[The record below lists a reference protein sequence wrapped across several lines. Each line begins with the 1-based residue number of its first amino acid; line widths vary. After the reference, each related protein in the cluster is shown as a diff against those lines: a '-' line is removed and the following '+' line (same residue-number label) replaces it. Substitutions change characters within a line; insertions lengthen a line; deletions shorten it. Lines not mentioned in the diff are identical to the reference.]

1 MNTSTKLELLRRS
14 VGPWYVAVFSS
25 FQMFFLL
32 VCCHHFLWIQV
43 LIFWRSMVRCY
54 GQHLI
59 MEITQY
65 ILKNSVVHSLCF
77 TSGLQSAVHR
87 LNFTLTDILAFCK
100 PGCHSWEATPAPKMT
115 LIKDLKSFPL
125 PIASGIHRYKNPSV
139 LYNFYSNLI
148 EHLRLCIHP
157 GVVNW

>member
-1 MNTSTKLELLRRS
+1 MVCRS
-14 VGPWYVAVFSS
+14 VFFISDVLSSSLLSS
-25 FQMFFLL
+25 FL
-32 VCCHHFLWIQV
+32 VNSSVIQ
-43 LIFWRSMVRCY
+43 LIFWRSMIRCY

-59 MEITQY
+59 MEITRY

-157 GVVNW
+157 GVVN

>member
-1 MNTSTKLELLRRS
+1 MVCRS
-14 VGPWYVAVFSS
+14 VFFISDVLSSSLLSS
-25 FQMFFLL
+25 FL
-32 VCCHHFLWIQV
+32 VNSSVIQ

-54 GQHLI
+54 GQHF
-59 MEITQY
+59 
-65 ILKNSVVHSLCF
+65 CF

-115 LIKDLKSFPL
+115 LIKDPKSFPL

-139 LYNFYSNLI
+139 LYNFYSNVI

-157 GVVNW
+157 GVVN

>member
-59 MEITQY
+59 MEITRY

-77 TSGLQSAVHR
+77 TSGLQSTDLILLWPIFWPFANQDVTVGKQR
-87 LNFTLTDILAFCK
+87 LLQKWHWSRIWSRFHFQLHQEFT
-100 PGCHSWEATPAPKMT
+100 G
-115 LIKDLKSFPL
+115 IK
-125 PIASGIHRYKNPSV
+125 IHWC
-139 LYNFYSNLI
+139 
-148 EHLRLCIHP
+148 CIIFIP
-157 GVVNW
+157 M